1 MPCRGT
7 IEKRRVQ
14 VVIADSTR
22 IHTQLLANAV
32 KRDHQI
38 QVVGSVSTSHD
49 LLDVVAKCRVDVA
62 VVSSVLDENPS
73 GGFELLREIHH
84 TRASVR
90 GVMLLDSSK
99 RDNVVQAF
107 RAGAKGIFSKSDS
120 PTNLCKCIRC
130 VHEGQIWANHADL
143 TFALDALAAGP
154 PIRAVNAKG
163 MALLSKRELQ
173 VVEALAEGLTNREIG
188 QRLGL
193 SFHTIK
199 NHVERIFDKVGASNR
214 MELLFLT
221 ATEPARSL
229 RGAGGDF
236 RGDLG
241 GGSTTPDR
249 ISLRKRSASSLLPAT
264 RVPVEHKLRHH
275 PKMASL
281 EPSV

>member
-1 MPCRGT
+1 
-7 IEKRRVQ
+7 
-14 VVIADSTR
+14 
-22 IHTQLLANAV
+22 
-32 KRDHQI
+32 
-38 QVVGSVSTSHD
+38 
-49 LLDVVAKCRVDVA
+49 
-62 VVSSVLDENPS
+62 
-73 GGFELLREIHH
+73 
-84 TRASVR
+84 
-90 GVMLLDSSK
+90 
-99 RDNVVQAF
+99 
-107 RAGAKGIFSKSDS
+107 
-120 PTNLCKCIRC
+120 
-130 VHEGQIWANHADL
+130 
-143 TFALDALAAGP
+143 
-154 PIRAVNAKG
+154 